1 VAGKKSRKRS
11 STVKSTALGLGP
23 HRPLIVLKRKF
34 LHALVVLFFCASA
47 GAANAKQVAPQQQTL
62 LVSDVA
68 DGGYFGCPRDGE
80 TFDAFVARWPDW
92 FVAIQN
98 RVPEQP
104 MSYRLYEPV
113 GLRVLIAEGAVTDG
127 ESERLRQALVSVG
140 PIDEIWLSSPGG
152 NSSEG
157 LAMARVIRSRGLV
170 TRIPRGYACISA
182 CSTAFLGGVLRYVD
196 NGALYG
202 IHMFTSAPAYGR
214 FLEQHGRDPSIAE
227 ALFGLAEQN
236 AARTASERSR
246 FLIEMGVSLRWM
258 DEAFR
263 TRSSCVNYLSRAT
276 LRSLNVLNAR

>member
-1 VAGKKSRKRS
+1 MLLRLLIALLWFAWPG
-11 STVKSTALGLGP
+11 TA
-23 HRPLIVLKRKF
+23 V
-34 LHALVVLFFCASA
+34 
-47 GAANAKQVAPQQQTL
+47 AKQAVPQQQTL
-62 LVSDVA
+62 LLTDVA
-68 DGGYFGCPRDGE
+68 DGGYFGCPREGE
-80 TFDAFVARWPDW
+80 TFAAFVATWPDW
-92 FVAIQN
+92 FVAIQS

-113 GLRVLIAEGAVTDG
+113 GLRVLIAEGAVTEG
-127 ESERLRQALVSVG
+127 EASRLQQALINAG
-140 PIDEIWLSSPGG
+140 PVDEIWLSSPGG
-152 NSSEG
+152 NSAEG

-170 TRIPRGYACISA
+170 TRVPRGYACISA

-214 FLEQHGRDPSIAE
+214 FLEQNGRDPTIAE

-263 TRSSCVNYLSRAT
+263 TRSSCVNYLSRAS